1 VDEFLIQ
8 IEHLLDYIE
17 KNGSGLNQA
26 TQQVLSELLTEVND
40 VINPE
45 VEASLPTG
53 ASLLWHISG
62 GNPEIFTN
70 YLRQVPDQAL
80 NALLNS
86 PPQLQQIIRR
96 LQENQPQER
105 NREIGGIPQA
115 PLQSS
120 NIWGFSY
127 EPGSKKLFV
136 RFQGDGVYEY
146 DGVPP
151 QIFNLFQQGAVP
163 AKTTGS
169 NNYGSWWVG
178 KNPSLGASLFELI
191 KSKGYPYQKVA

>member
-1 VDEFLIQ
+1 MDEFLIQ